1 MCAAGV
7 LLLASAVTTGGQVV
21 VELSDGGPS
30 GAGGTT
36 LTWKPCEGEGR
47 QGFECATAKVP
58 LDYARPRWR
67 TIDLVVIRH
76 RATAPGRRVGSLFFN
91 PGGPGGA
98 GTVGL
103 PLQYHKFPKE
113 LRERFDIVSWDPRG
127 VGQSTAVQCFASAE
141 EAVTWL
147 ENVPAFP
154 VSAKERRTFTAAYAE
169 LGRRCQKRVP
179 ELLRHV
185 STDESA
191 RDLDRLRQALG
202 ERQLRYWGVS
212 YGTLLGA
219 TYANLF
225 PSKDGR
231 LVLDGNVDPRAW
243 VEDGSKSEPELNTFL
258 RLGSDLGSA
267 DALRE
272 FLRLCGR
279 APASSCAFSAGNPAA
294 TRAKLTELLGRLPKR
309 PVGSWTYAK
318 TVSEIRGGLYTVHPG
333 WAETAQMLQTLW
345 EGRIPEDPPAPP
357 VSLTYPGFEQSLG
370 VLCAESPNPRD
381 PARYVGLAKLST
393 ARAGDLGHW
402 WAWANE
408 PCATWPAR
416 AVRTYTGPWNR
427 HTATPV
433 LVVNATY
440 DPATSYRAGKAMARE
455 LADTR
460 LLTVNGYGHTS
471 LDNPSGCVGRHTARY
486 FLSGVL
492 PPVGAT
498 CEQDVPPFAPF
509 ATETPAVPDGRGVT
523 GAK

>member
-7 LLLASAVTTGGQVV
+7 LLLVSAVTTRGSVV
-21 VELSDGGPS
+21 VELSDGGLS
-30 GAGGTT
+30 TGAGTT

-47 QGFECATAKVP
+47 QGFECAMVKSP

-91 PGGPGGA
+91 PGGPGGP

-147 ENVPAFP
+147 ANVPAFP
-154 VSAKERRTFTAAYAE
+154 VGTKERRAFTAAYAE

-185 STDESA
+185 STAESA

-225 PSKDGR
+225 PSKVGR

-243 VEDGSKSEPELNTFL
+243 VDGGSKSDPELNTFL

-267 DALRE
+267 DTLRE

-279 APASSCAFSAGNPAA
+279 APAGSCAFSAGNPAA
-294 TRAKLTELLGRLPKR
+294 TRAKLTELLRRLPTK

-333 WAETAQMLQTLW
+333 WADTAQMLQALW
-345 EGRIPEDPPAPP
+345 KGRIPEDPPALP
-357 VSLTYPGFEQSLG
+357 VSLEYPGFEQPLA

-381 PARYVGLAKLST
+381 PARYVGLDKLST
-393 ARAGDLGHW
+393 ARAGDIGHW

-408 PCATWPAR
+408 PCATWPTR
-416 AVRTYTGPWNR
+416 AVRTYSGPWNR
-427 HTATPV
+427 HTANPV
-433 LVVNATY
+433 LVVNAIY
-440 DPATSYRAGKAMARE
+440 DPATSYEAGKAMARE
-455 LADTR
+455 LADAR
-460 LLTVNGYGHTS
+460 LLTVNGHGHTA
-471 LDNPSGCVGRHTARY
+471 LDNPSGCVGRHASRY

-498 CEQDVPPFAPF
+498 CEQDVPPFA
-509 ATETPAVPDGRGVT
+509 TETPALPDGRGGT